1 MASWADG
8 ARWPCREGQEG
19 RGLLGNLEGGL
30 GKAGKGS
37 EGRKEGACP
46 EWGAEVGAP
55 VPHQVCSV
63 GVPWVSA
70 PLALGLGGGL
80 ECCGAPLP
88 SRSKQK
94 DAGSVAQ
101 ADRQQRLPV
110 PSLADLGSQP
120 EHGWS
125 ITRKEGKEAAVL
137 TAGGK
142 EISAGCVL
150 ISSPS

>member
-8 ARWPCREGQEG
+8 ALWPCREGQEG

-37 EGRKEGACP
+37 EGRKEGARP

-63 GVPWVSA
+63 GVPWVPA

-80 ECCGAPLP
+80 ARCRAPLP

-101 ADRQQRLPV
+101 ADRQQ

-120 EHGWS
+120 ERGWS
-125 ITRKEGKEAAVL
+125 ITRKEGKEAAIS

-142 EISAGCVL
+142 EISAGCVPL
-150 ISSPS
+150 SSPS